1 MNDFSFTAD
10 SFNNLADSV
19 DLWLKSG
26 SGGVSC
32 YGYKYVEASK
42 SSSSNNAGDYVEFA
56 FHQWET
62 TGSPITG
69 VGWKFTESGSSTASS
84 ISADNFT
91 GYVVLNSLV
100 TSELI
105 FGYYLNQ
112 SLKTLPPTAQI
123 IQVRPNSWMLPVSGT
138 GVHGMAVNV
147 FASLPVSAA
156 NNAGWR
162 EVFVE
167 VGSKAG
173 KEAFHIFDSAG
184 SAATLGFLTAVS
196 WGAHITNSTVP
207 NPFRFGTYRYDN
219 TNFGLVVVGNSA
231 SGVHAARWASNSSG
245 TFAEKDYAFIGSVF

>member
-1 MNDFSFTAD
+1 MNDFNFTAD
-10 SFNNLADSV
+10 SNNNLCDSV

-32 YGYKYVEASK
+32 YGYKYVNGSEAESWG
-42 SSSSNNAGDYVEFA
+42 NAGDYIEFA
-56 FHQWET
+56 FHSYET

-69 VGWKFTESGSSTASS
+69 VCWHVTESGSASANS
-84 ISADNFT
+84 LSPENFT

-112 SLKTLPPTAQI
+112 SLKTLPPTGQI
-123 IQVRPNSWMLPVSGT
+123 INVIPNSWMLTVPAGST
-138 GVHGMAVNV
+138 HGMAINV
-147 FASLPVSAA
+147 FASQPVSAA

-162 EVFVE
+162 SVFVE
-167 VGSKAG
+167 VGSKAS
-173 KEAFHIFDSAG
+173 KQAWHILDTASSA
-184 SAATLGFLTAVS
+184 SALGFLTAVS
-196 WGAHITNSTVP
+196 WGAHLNNSTPP
-207 NPFRFGTYRYDN
+207 NAFRFGTYRYDN

-245 TFAEKDYAFIGSVF
+245 TFAEKDYAFISANF